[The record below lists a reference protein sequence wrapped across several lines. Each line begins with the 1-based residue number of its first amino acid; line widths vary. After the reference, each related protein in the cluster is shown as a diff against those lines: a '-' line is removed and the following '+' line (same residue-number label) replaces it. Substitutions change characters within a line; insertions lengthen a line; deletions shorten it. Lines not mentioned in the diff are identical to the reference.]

1 VENFVD
7 ASGVRTWYEEIG
19 EGSPV
24 LFLHGGII
32 SSAGYADQRGL
43 SRRHRLI
50 LPERRG
56 HGHTPEVDG
65 PISYQIMADDT
76 VAFMDAIGLER
87 AHIVGHSDGGI
98 IGLLIAMA
106 HPDRVDRL
114 VPISANTNPDVASE
128 PEMFGWMQNATDE
141 EFAAAAS
148 HWGPTS
154 PDYPAR
160 STAFFGRMRHM
171 FVTEPNITSADL
183 ARISAPTLILGAD
196 HDIMVLEDLLVQF
209 RGIPNAQLAIVP
221 GVTHMLTA
229 EKPDLVNELI
239 LTFLAADLA
248 PASSPGQANA

>member
-1 VENFVD
+1 VENFVE
-7 ASGVRTWYEEIG
+7 ANGVRTWYEEIG
-19 EGSPV
+19 EGPPV
-24 LFLHGGII
+24 LFLHGGIV
-32 SSAGYADQRGL
+32 SSAAYADQRGL

-87 AHIVGHSDGGI
+87 THIVGHSDGGNV
-98 IGLLIAMA
+98 GLLVAIT
-106 HPDRVDRL
+106 HPERVDRL
-114 VPISANTNPDVASE
+114 VPISANTSPDVNE
-128 PEMFGWMQNATDE
+128 PQMFGWLQNTTDE

-154 PDYPAR
+154 PDYPTR
-160 STAFFGRMRHM
+160 SAAFFAGMRRM
-171 FVTEPNITSADL
+171 FLTEPKITPADL
-183 ARISAPTLILGAD
+183 ARITAPTLILGAD
-196 HDIMVLEDLLVQF
+196 HDMMVLEDLLVQF
-209 RGIPNAQLAIVP
+209 RGIPNGQLAIVP

-248 PASSPGQANA
+248 PASSPGRANA

>member
-1 VENFVD
+1 VDNFVE
-7 ASGVRTWYEEIG
+7 ANGVRTWYEEIG

-24 LFLHGGII
+24 LFLHGGIV
-32 SSAGYADQRGL
+32 SSAAYSDQRAL
-43 SRRHRLI
+43 ARRHRLI

-87 AHIVGHSDGGI
+87 AHIVGHSDGGN
-98 IGLLIAMA
+98 IGLLVAMA
-106 HPDRVDRL
+106 YPDRVDRL
-114 VPISANTNPDVASE
+114 VPISANTSPSVNE
-128 PEMFGWMQNATDE
+128 PEMFGWLQSATDE
-141 EFAAAAS
+141 DFAAAAS
-148 HWGPTS
+148 HWGPTL
-154 PDYPAR
+154 PDYPPR
-160 STAFFGRMRHM
+160 SMAFFARMRRM
-171 FVTEPNITSADL
+171 FLTEPNITSDDL
-183 ARISAPTLILGAD
+183 ARIAAPTLIMGAD
-196 HDIMVLEDLLVQF
+196 RDLMVLEDLLVQF

-248 PASSPGQANA
+248 PAASQAQANA